1 MLGIC
6 SWGYAIGERHS
17 IDTRELDSLD
27 FSIKCDVDRFSKV
40 LQLWMERKTKP
51 VTWNTILEVI
61 GSPPIQNL

>member
-6 SWGYAIGERHS
+6 SWGHAIG
-17 IDTRELDSLD
+17 IDIRELDSLD